1 MKNVWKYKSGSS
13 PVRQDLSG
21 QETHTPG
28 PVKPYF
34 LCLQPWICK
43 SFSRP
48 LEQSFWTIY
57 QNNFENKIPFLAVKT
72 FMTRIIHLPFS
83 VICIKTT
90 TVTTQQQKTL
100 TTTKKNWL
108 FFLLT
113 KPFIFS
119 LVSLFFYQRRQSSQ
133 FTRMHFGDIHSSSLQ
148 FKKKFWHLLTKS

>member
-108 FFLLT
+108 FFSPHKT
-113 KPFIFS
+113 IHFQSCF
-119 LVSLFFYQRRQSSQ
+119 LVFLP
-133 FTRMHFGDIHSSSLQ
+133 
-148 FKKKFWHLLTKS
+148 KKAEQPVHYDAFWWCSF